1 MLIST
6 LALGAML
13 QSATVAVDNSR
24 GAFTKCLRTHMTK
37 SLKDKMSP
45 SEYDEAIKGIC
56 AGERD
61 AFRKAVIALNRAT
74 GDSAADAAENA
85 DMQIEDY
92 QANFSEKFKDNSEA
106 GTLPED

>member
-6 LALGAML
+6 LVLAAMI
-13 QSATVAVDNSR
+13 QSPTATVDNSR
-24 GAFTKCLRTHMTK
+24 AAFTKCLRTHMTK

-45 SEYDEAIKGIC
+45 AEYDMTIKGIC
-56 AGERD
+56 SGERD
-61 AFRKAVIALNRAT
+61 AFRTAVIALNRAT
-74 GDSAADAAENA
+74 GDSAADATENA

-106 GTLPED
+106 GSIPED